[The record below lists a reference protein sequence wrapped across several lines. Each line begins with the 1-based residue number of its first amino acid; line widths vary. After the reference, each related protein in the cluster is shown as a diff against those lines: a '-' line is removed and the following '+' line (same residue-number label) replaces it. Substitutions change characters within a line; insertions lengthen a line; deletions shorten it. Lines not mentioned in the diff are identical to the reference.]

1 MTDISHIMVQ
11 EVFSAAPIVLDETM
25 TLGDAYEALVGE
37 SISGVPVTNADGDL
51 IGVVSASDLLVAFA
65 PFLDPQEED
74 PVSAD
79 LQELKNT
86 LLREHVQGPPLT
98 CKENTLL
105 PEACKLME
113 REGVHRLVV
122 VAGDEIRGVI
132 SSLDIVRA
140 VAGGRQRAPVDD
152 LPAS

>member
-1 MTDISHIMVQ
+1 MTDLSKTLVQ
-11 EVFSAAPIVLDETM
+11 DVFSPAPIVLDETM

-37 SISGVPVTNADGDL
+37 SISGVPVTDKEGDL

-65 PFLDPQEED
+65 PFLDPQEEA

-79 LQELKNT
+79 LQDLKNT
-86 LLREHVQGPPLT
+86 LLSEHVQGPPLT
-98 CKENTLL
+98 CRENTRL
-105 PEACKLME
+105 PEACQLMQ

-132 SSLDIVRA
+132 SSLDVVRA
-140 VAGGRQRAPVDD
+140 VAGWGREGA
-152 LPAS
+152 LE